1 MLQNVL
7 VTKLDLES
15 LQCTDLE
22 SLHWVTAMSEQFD
35 AISFNTWQQ
44 KKVWT
49 ILAESGLCRCT
60 IKLGLLVQARIVY
73 LYKWLTDVKCSD
85 LLSVDET

>member
-1 MLQNVL
+1 MMQNVL

-35 AISFNTWQQ
+35 AISFNTWPQ
-44 KKVWT
+44 KKVWA
-49 ILAESGLCRCT
+49 ILADSGLCRCT
-60 IKLGLLVQARIVY
+60 IKLGLVVQARIVY
-73 LYKWLTDVKCSD
+73 LHKWLTDVKCSD